1 MRIAMTAVKEIFH
14 QININQIKEF
24 IDEISYIS
32 EGRKAFYLNIIEQRY
47 NIIKTVYKSLTK
59 CNI

>member
-1 MRIAMTAVKEIFH
+1 MTAVKEIFH